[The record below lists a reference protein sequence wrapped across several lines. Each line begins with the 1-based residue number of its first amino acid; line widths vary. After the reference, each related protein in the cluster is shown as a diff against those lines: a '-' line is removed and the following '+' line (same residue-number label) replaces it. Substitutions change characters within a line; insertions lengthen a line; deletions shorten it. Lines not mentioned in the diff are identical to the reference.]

1 MRNAPF
7 SYSDITSFI
16 HVKET
21 KQIKNG
27 IYPKNLEWQITF
39 TQSAIQGKYNK
50 LLLKILDVLRH
61 L

>member
-1 MRNAPF
+1 MEF
-7 SYSDITSFI
+7 TLKLKF
-16 HVKET
+16 
-21 KQIKNG
+21 
-27 IYPKNLEWQITF
+27 EWQITF